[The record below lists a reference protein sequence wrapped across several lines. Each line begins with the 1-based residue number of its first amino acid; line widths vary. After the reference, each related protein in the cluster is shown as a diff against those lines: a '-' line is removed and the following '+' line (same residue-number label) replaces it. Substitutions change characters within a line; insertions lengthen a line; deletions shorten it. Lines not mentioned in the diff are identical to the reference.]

1 MTMSSFL
8 MNSPSYVDPKF
19 PPPEEYSQG
28 NYIPSHG
35 AGDYYAGAPPHH
47 HHHAAAHPYATFG
60 GAAAP
65 PYGAENGGYVSSASP
80 HYYQHSCSM
89 TQTTLS
95 PLSRP
100 SVALDHAGAGGGHS
114 PPYSG
119 PPAPLQRSPSPP
131 AAGVHAQAFAA
142 IAARRRSATDAQPR
156 GHRHGADFGSR
167 RRLQSG
173 RTARHLSLDEKGA
186 RQRR

>member
-47 HHHAAAHPYATFG
+47 HHHAAAHPYASFG

-65 PYGAENGGYVSSASP
+65 PYATENGGYVSSASP

-100 SVALDHAGAGGGHS
+100 SVGLDHAGGGHS

-131 AAGVHAQAFAA
+131 PPATMLRPSPQSPHVVGPMHSPGGTATAPTTVAGGDCNQAG
-142 IAARRRSATDAQPR
+142 QPVIYPWMKKAHVNA
-156 GHRHGADFGSR
+156 G
-167 RRLQSG
+167 
-173 RTARHLSLDEKGA
+173 K
-186 RQRR
+186 